1 MKKQFLGAFP
11 MLSFIATLMFVT
23 AVTSANAQSNSL
35 FKGVERDLVL
45 FGPAAGGLT
54 GAGFAPR
61 GRVIVFP
68 LEDVQGA
75 DKLRV
80 EIEGLPANTCF
91 TIFLSELND
100 FPFGSLEYVA
110 DACTNHA
117 GRGVVNTK
125 LIVLD
130 AFALKTDA
138 NGTPPAVFGTPINVD
153 LNHIVLWFADSAA
166 DDSFTPVGFGAGPF
180 DADRDAGTAVL
191 RTEEPLP

>member
-1 MKKQFLGAFP
+1 MKKSWLSP
-11 MLSFIATLMFVT
+11 MLAILCLSMV
-23 AVTSANAQSNSL
+23 AVASL
-35 FKGVERDLVL
+35 PQGSSEERPIERDLVL

-68 LEDVQGA
+68 REDVQGA

-80 EIEGLPANTCF
+80 EIAGLPANTCF
-91 TIFLSELND
+91 TIFLSELNG
-100 FPFGSLEYVA
+100 FPFGSLQYIAE
-110 DACTNHA
+110 ACTNDE
-117 GRGVVNTK
+117 GRGVVNAN

-130 AFALKTDA
+130 AFALKTEA
-138 NGTPPAVFGTPINVD
+138 NVAPPPFFATPINVD

-166 DDSFTPVGFGAGPF
+166 DDAFTPLGAGPF
-180 DADRDAGTAVL
+180 DADRDAGVAVL

>member
-1 MKKQFLGAFP
+1 MKKYWLPALVTLC
-11 MLSFIATLMFVT
+11 LSIVAIA
-23 AVTSANAQSNSL
+23 SL
-35 FKGVERDLVL
+35 ADELSEKRPVERDLVL

-68 LEDVQGA
+68 REDVQGA

-91 TIFLSELND
+91 TIFLSELNG
-100 FPFGSLEYVA
+100 FPFGSLQYVA
-110 DACTNHA
+110 EACTDHA
-117 GRGVVNTK
+117 GRQVVNAK

-130 AFALKTDA
+130 AFALKTEGNA
-138 NGTPPAVFGTPINVD
+138 TPPPVFATPINVD
-153 LNHIVLWFADSAA
+153 LNHIVLWFAESDA
-166 DDSFTPVGFGAGPF
+166 DDAFTPLGAGPF
-180 DADRDAGTAVL
+180 DADRDAGVAVL